1 MPDLSLATLQQIGE
15 ELRRREGLVFVLL
28 AEKQQFAEDETPA
41 EVLAS
46 YFSSDLQ
53 KDGLRLVQFMLNTID
68 AVLCRT
74 RGQKQYQEE

>member
-15 ELRRREGLVFVLL
+15 ELRRREGLMFVFL
-28 AEKQQFAEDETPA
+28 AEKQQFVPDETAA
-41 EVLAS
+41 EVLGFYS
-46 YFSSDLQ
+46 SSDLE
-53 KDGLRLVQFMLNTID
+53 KDDVRLVQFMLNTID